1 MLRLLLAKD
10 LTRARR
16 NPLPWLIFLLVP
28 LFAVALIGGVFGG
41 AGKQSQALGRIR
53 LGVVDE
59 DDSVGSRI
67 LCRSLAGMKEG
78 QELALDTVPAD
89 RTHALAQLNANLLSA
104 VLILPKGL
112 VDDYLHS
119 RPTRLELIKNPTE
132 SIKPTFLEEGAGV
145 LVTGLNGVSRN
156 FAGQFAGLE
165 AELGGPREIRS
176 MARLLTRIDDT
187 LASLEN
193 ADLQG
198 RVWYTKGDSAAPA
211 KTGDTTNPAAGGAG
225 FNLFGY
231 LLLGMAAMF
240 LLFLGGTGIAD
251 LHRELEQRTFARF
264 QTVRLSPAPFLVAKV
279 LFVAVMLLLCSGIL
293 FGGGALVFGVAWK
306 HPLELG
312 ALVLAYVVFTT
323 GLMAL
328 IVAWLPER
336 RKADALRTMV
346 SMALG
351 MAGGCAFP
359 LDQVPPFY
367 RDTIMPWLPTHWFVS
382 TSRALEY
389 GGGTAP
395 WVLAALK
402 LALAGAL
409 CLALASWLFR
419 RRFRQGARA

>member
-28 LFAVALIGGVFGG
+28 LFTVGLIGGIFGG
-41 AGKQSQALGRIR
+41 AGKQNQSLGSIR
-53 LGVVDE
+53 LGLVDE
-59 DDSVGSRI
+59 DDSVVSRF
-67 LCRSLAGMKEG
+67 LCRSLAGMKG
-78 QELALDTVPAD
+78 DQGLALDTVTAD
-89 RTHALAQLNANLLSA
+89 RTQALAQLNDNKLSA

-112 VDDYLHS
+112 VGDYLHG
-119 RPTRLELIKNPTE
+119 RPTKFELIKNPTE

-156 FAGQFAGLE
+156 FGAQFVALE
-165 AELGGPREIRS
+165 AELGGPREFRS
-176 MARLLTRIDDT
+176 MAKLFTRIDDT
-187 LASLEN
+187 IASLEK
-193 ADLQG
+193 ADLPG
-198 RVWYTKGDSAAPA
+198 MVWYTKGDSTAPA
-211 KTGDTTNPAAGGAG
+211 KTGDTASPAVGGTG
-225 FNLFGY
+225 FNLFGH

-251 LHRELEQRTFARF
+251 LHREIELRTFARF
-264 QTVRLSPAPFLVAKV
+264 QTVRTSLAPFLVSKM
-279 LFVAVMLLLCSGIL
+279 LFVAVMLLLCAALL
-293 FGGGALVFGVAWK
+293 FGGGGLVFGVAWK
-306 HPLELG
+306 HPLALG
-312 ALVLAYVVFTT
+312 TLVLAYVLFTT

-328 IVAWLPER
+328 IVAWLPDQ

-346 SMALG
+346 SMTLG

-359 LDQVPPFY
+359 LDQVSPFY
-367 RDTIMPWLPTHWFVS
+367 RDTIMPLLPTHWFVS

-389 GGGTAP
+389 GGGAAP

-419 RRFRQGARA
+419 RRFLRGARA